1 MKRIILILLA
11 VWVSNGWLMANHW
24 SPNSIPYESNMTLTG
39 VVRINSIEQQTAAI
53 EVGAFC
59 GEECRGS
66 ALLQFFAPTQR
77 YVVQMIAYGNNGDT
91 LTFRLYDHNQNEE
104 LDLITYD
111 AVVFSNDGYG
121 SLSNPYTFNFY
132 SEPPGP
138 HIVTVTASP
147 EVSGVVSGG
156 GSYEHGATATLTATA
171 NEDYVFVDWT
181 RNGEHVSDEACFS
194 FTVIEP
200 GDFVANFALSINPH
214 WTPCATPYD
223 ANMTLTGV
231 IQINGQEQQTPMLEV
246 GAFCGEECRG
256 SGTTTFFAPMQRY
269 VVQLVVYGNQGDPLT
284 FRLFDHEQHEEMEL
298 HCANA
303 VTFTSNGY
311 GSLANPYVLN
321 FTEAHIESHA
331 VTAEV
336 NPTVGGTVS
345 GAGVYL
351 HGTSCTLT
359 ATANENYTFVNWTE
373 NDVLVSVSSLYEFEV
388 TSDVS
393 LVANFVPL
401 EDNHWVPN
409 STLYE
414 NNMTLTGIVQINYI
428 EQHTT
433 AIEVGAFCGEECR
446 GTGRL
451 SFFPPMQ
458 RYVIQSVVYGNIADQ
473 LTFKLFDHLQGAE
486 LDLVSPEAVSFTTDG
501 YGSLTNP
508 YVLDFLEV
516 YGISVASNPTEG
528 GTTTGAGDYIHGT
541 TATLTATANTGYHFV
556 NWTQGSTV
564 VSTESIYSFEVTE
577 AADLVA
583 NFEINSY
590 AITATAN
597 PEAGGTITGAGTYDH
612 FSTCTLTATPNTGYH
627 FVNWTQ
633 GGTVV
638 SSETVYSFEVTG
650 AADLVA
656 NFELD
661 SYAITATANPE
672 AGGTITGAGTYNH
685 FSTCTLTATPN
696 TGYHFVNWTQGSTV
710 VSTESIYSFEVT
722 EAADLV
728 ANFEIN
734 SYAITATANPEAGGT
749 ITGAGTY
756 DHFSTCTLTATANEH
771 YAFVNWTKDGEVVS
785 TEPTYTFTVT
795 EAASYVANFELSTIT
810 QTANY
815 VQGWN
820 WWSSYVEADDVLTQ
834 LETSLGSNGSVIKS
848 QNNGSVSYLFG
859 GWYGSINGGI
869 QNENTYMVNANTA
882 TEVSVTGNPAQP
894 ADHPITLT
902 PGWTW
907 IGYPNSE
914 ALPTGT
920 ALSGHTPQQG
930 DALKNQNAT
939 ATYMFGSWYGS
950 LSTLTPGT
958 GLMYN
963 SNRSSNVTFTYSTG
977 SKEAAMVVAE
987 APTHWHSDAH
997 AYPYNM
1003 NVLAVVELD
1012 GEELH
1017 EGHYEV
1023 AAFANGECR
1032 GSACMMYVEPID
1044 RYMVLLTISGDE
1056 ATNLTFGLYDAATG
1070 MEETQDFASLQ
1081 YETDAIIGK
1090 AEAPHVLRFR
1100 STTGVDEWANSVNVF
1115 PNPVERG
1122 GQFSLGMTGIETGMV
1137 QIDIINAL
1145 GMVVEMRH
1153 GTSLQTTLA
1162 APTVSGVYT
1171 LRISVKGKGICYRKL
1186 VVD

>member
-612 FSTCTLTATPNTGYH
+612 FSTCTLTAT
-627 FVNWTQ
+627 
-633 GGTVV
+633 
-638 SSETVYSFEVTG
+638 
-650 AADLVA
+650 
-656 NFELD
+656 
-661 SYAITATANPE
+661 
-672 AGGTITGAGTYNH
+672 
-685 FSTCTLTATPN
+685 
-696 TGYHFVNWTQGSTV
+696 
-710 VSTESIYSFEVT
+710 
-722 EAADLV
+722 
-728 ANFEIN
+728 
-734 SYAITATANPEAGGT
+734 
-749 ITGAGTY
+749 
-756 DHFSTCTLTATANEH
+756 ANEH

-859 GWYGSINGGI
+859 GWYGVINGGI
-869 QNENTYMVNANTA
+869 QNENTYMVNANIP

-920 ALSGHTPQQG
+920 ALSDHTPQQG

-963 SNRSSNVTFTYSTG
+963 SNRNSNVTFTYSSG
-977 SKEAAMVVAE
+977 SKEAAMVVTE
-987 APTHWHSDAH
+987 APTHWRSDAH

-1032 GSACMMYVEPID
+1032 GSAGMMYVEPID
-1044 RYMVLLTISGDE
+1044 RYMVLLTIAGDE
-1056 ATNLTFGLYDAATG
+1056 ATNLTFGLYDTATG
-1070 MEETQDFASLQ
+1070 REETQDFASLQ

-1100 STTGVDEWANSVNVF
+1100 STTGVDEWAGSVNVF

-1122 GQFSLGMTGIETGMV
+1122 GQFSLGMTGIETGKV
-1137 QIDIINAL
+1137 RIDIINAL
-1145 GMVVEMRH
+1145 GMVVETRH

-1162 APTVSGVYT
+1162 APRVSGVYT
-1171 LRISVKGKGICYRKL
+1171 LRITVEGKGVCYRKL
-1186 VVD
+1186 VVE